1 MPRKKTS
8 KAKEP
13 VRIRYKDLANG
24 NKSIYLDI
32 YQNGKR
38 VYEFLKLYLVPENN
52 SEAKIQNENTL
63 VAANAIK
70 SQRIIE
76 LTNDVA
82 GIKNNSHK
90 AKMRL
95 TDYMILYRDQ
105 QYAKGRHSV
114 KPWVAATIHVINL
127 WKPNSTLRD
136 VDKQWCEEFI
146 AWMLNDY
153 ATPKG
158 SHPSQAT
165 VVCYLRCIRST
176 FNLAVDNDIVA
187 VNPVNRVKSDIFKLP
202 ESKREF
208 LTVEE
213 VKKLMETP
221 IKKNHEQLKAAFLFS
236 CFCGLRVSD
245 VCRLT
250 WRDVIQENDQYRIE
264 IMMKKT
270 KQPLYLPLNR
280 QAMRWMP
287 KRGDASVDDKV
298 FPEVS
303 LQHNEQITKWAK
315 SAGITKHV
323 TYHVSRHTFATM
335 ALTMGADLYTT
346 SKLLGHKNV
355 NTTQIYAKI
364 VNRKKEEA
372 VSLLDSAFE

>member
-1 MPRKKTS
+1 MPRKKVS

-13 VRIRYKDLANG
+13 VRIRYKNLANG

-38 VYEFLKLYLVPENN
+38 NYEFLKLYLVPETS

-82 GIKNNSHK
+82 GIKNNGHK

-95 TDYMILYRDQ
+95 TDFMIVYRDT
-105 QYAKGRHSV
+105 QYAKGRYSV
-114 KPWVAATIHVINL
+114 KPWVAATVHVINL
-127 WKPNSTLRD
+127 WRPNATIREI
-136 VDKQWCEEFI
+136 DKQWCEDFI

-153 ATPKG
+153 ETNKG
-158 SHPSQAT
+158 TKVSKST
-165 VVCYLRCIRST
+165 VACYLRCIRSAL
-176 FNLAVDNDIVA
+176 NLAVDSDMIA
-187 VNPVNRVKSDIFKLP
+187 VNPVYRVKSDIFQLP
-202 ESKREF
+202 ESKRVF

-213 VKKLMETP
+213 VKKLMDTP
-221 IKKNHEQLKAAFLFS
+221 IKKKHEQIKAAFLFS

-245 VCRLT
+245 VCKLT
-250 WRDVIQENDQYRIE
+250 WRDIVQENGQCRIE
-264 IMMKKT
+264 ITMIKT
-270 KQPLYLPLNR
+270 KQPLYLPLNK
-280 QAMRWMP
+280 QAMRWLP
-287 KRGDASVDDKV
+287 KRGDAQVDDKV

-303 LQHNEQITKWAK
+303 KVHRETITKWAE

>member
-1 MPRKKTS
+1 MPRKKVS

-13 VRIRYKDLANG
+13 VRIRYKNLANG

-38 VYEFLKLYLVPENN
+38 VYEFLKLYLIPENS

-82 GIKNNSHK
+82 GIRNNGHK

-95 TDYMILYRDQ
+95 TDYMIVYRDT

-114 KPWVAATIHVINL
+114 KPWVAATVNVINE
-127 WKPNSTLRD
+127 WRPNTTLRE

-153 ATPKG
+153 VTYKG
-158 SHPSQAT
+158 TKPTRST
-165 VVCYLRCIRST
+165 VACYLRCIRSA
-176 FNLAVDNDIVA
+176 FNLAVDSDIVA
-187 VNPVNRVKSDIFKLP
+187 VNPVYRVKSDIFQLP

-213 VKKLMETP
+213 VKKLIDTP
-221 IKKNHEQLKAAFLFS
+221 IKNNHEQLKSAFLFS
-236 CFCGLRVSD
+236 CFCGLRISD
-245 VCRLT
+245 VCKLT
-250 WRDVIQENDQYRIE
+250 WMNIVRENNQCRIE
-264 IMMKKT
+264 IMMTKT
-270 KQPLYLPLNR
+270 KQPLYLPLNK
-280 QAMRWMP
+280 QAMRWLP
-287 KRGDASVDDKV
+287 QRGDAQIDEKV
-298 FPEVS
+298 FPKVSRVHCEV
-303 LQHNEQITKWAK
+303 LTKWAK